1 MPVTVA
7 DIGGTNARFAIS
19 SPKSLRLQHVT
30 YLRCADFAGVE
41 DAYAHFLASVPEAIM
56 QDEDGRTPHVLSL
69 AVAGPVNAE
78 LVEVSN
84 NHWQFA
90 KRQLMANL
98 QLDGLLVINDF
109 TAQSLA
115 QSSILSGEID
125 TGHEQLLAGRRDIAG
140 SLLVIGPG
148 TGLGVSALI
157 PLAEG
162 LLPIE
167 SEGGNIRFAPQTD
180 IERDL
185 DAFMRKRT
193 EHVIA
198 EHLVSGSGLEAIYA
212 FLIQDKNAKPAQ
224 QADWFMAADQFMSAD
239 QIGATALAEAGI
251 CRDAVDLM
259 FGILGSVMA
268 DHVLTIGCWR
278 GAVIAGGIVPRLA
291 PLIDAS
297 PFAQRFRAVGA
308 MSHLLADVPVW
319 LSTDADDGLKGAW
332 AALDNPYLKHRL
344 LSV

>member
-1 MPVTVA
+1 MAVIVA

-19 SPKSLRLQHVT
+19 SPNSPGLQHVC

-41 DAYAHFLASVPEAIM
+41 DAYAHFAASVPEAIRPD
-56 QDEDGRTPHVLSL
+56 QADGAPQVLSL

-84 NHWQFA
+84 NHWQFE
-90 KRQLMANL
+90 KHQLMADL
-98 QLDGLLVINDF
+98 QLDSLLVINDF

-115 QSSILSGEID
+115 QSSVLSGEIGID
-125 TGHEQLLAGRRDIAG
+125 HEQLLGGTPDNAAP
-140 SLLVIGPG
+140 LLVIGPG

-157 PLAEG
+157 PLPEG
-162 LLPIE
+162 PLPVE
-167 SEGGNIRFAPQTD
+167 GEGGNIRFAPQTE

-185 DAFMRKRT
+185 DAFMRMRS
-193 EHVIA
+193 EHVIV
-198 EHLVSGSGLEAIYA
+198 EHLASGPGLEAIHT
-212 FLIQDKNAKPAQ
+212 FLVSDKHAEPAQ
-224 QADWFMAADQFMSAD
+224 HADSFMSAD
-239 QIGATALAEAGI
+239 RIGAAALAETGL

-291 PLIDAS
+291 PLICTS
-297 PFAQRFRAVGA
+297 PFEQRFRSAGA

-319 LSTDADDGLKGAW
+319 LSTDADAGLNGAR
-332 AALDNPYLKHRL
+332 AALDNPYLRHRL
-344 LSV
+344 LTV